1 MTRVRHVMTRGMRAR
16 LVRIPVGAAMLTGAV
31 AGLVPGLFLGCLL
44 GAFVSWVSGAIV
56 YWQRQ
61 LGFTLGVSPDLL
73 PFGDQGPL
81 LSQLSNDWP
90 VVVPVSGVAMAIFWG
105 IIVSLSYG
113 LLGSTLNLL
122 GVGSVVR
129 LDVEVDDQVF
139 IRGGPAA
146 PPRTAPGSPP
156 AGTPGS

>member
-1 MTRVRHVMTRGMRAR
+1 MTTRVRAR
-16 LVRIPVGAAMLTGAV
+16 LARIPLRAAMLTGLV

-61 LGFTLGVSPDLL
+61 LGFSLGVSPQLL

-81 LSQLSNDWP
+81 LSQLSDQWP

-105 IIVSLSYG
+105 VVVSLSYG
-113 LLGSTLNLL
+113 LLGATMNMVSGGAVL
-122 GVGSVVR
+122 R
-129 LDVEVDDQVF
+129 LDVELDDDDLNPE
-139 IRGGPAA
+139 GPAA
-146 PPRTAPGSPP
+146 PPRSAPRSTPAGRPGS
-156 AGTPGS
+156 